1 MNSIEDLYTL
11 ELEVNGSSTSL
22 GPRDAD
28 ISISDSIHVIYPRVT
43 MSISD
48 KSGTMLDS
56 RVTTLGLPY
65 KFTLGYNGQD
75 ITLPF
80 VVNTFQT
87 PEQEYLQYLNGR
99 IEVELIH
106 EFFSKF
112 VSEYKAYPD
121 VPSKIITDILRN
133 EKLTKKY
140 IESTARIQ
148 ESPYYNPGY
157 SFQDFVE
164 KILLPNSRSTEN
176 SFDPF
181 YCFIDANNSFHYET
195 YGAMLKRKSSKTLYY
210 KSGRKDM
217 TELQKVLEF
226 RPFSLRLDSINSK
239 VYYNHFYLDETGS
252 LDLEEEKLSII
263 DNRQSPYSIF
273 GGSKETKTV
282 FNQKISDSKLI
293 EQSYVSVNNE
303 KKRSMLMD
311 RIAVTTLLDISSC
324 AGKIVELETDY
335 EKENISASYSG
346 KYLIESSTH
355 IWDSKT
361 IKGYT
366 QMILS
371 RQKTEFPINS
381 KITGE
386 LIK

>member
-1 MNSIEDLYTL
+1 MNSIEELYTL

-28 ISISDSIHVIYPRVT
+28 LSLSDSIHSIYPRVK

-48 KSGTMLDS
+48 RSGYMLDS
-56 RVTTLGLPY
+56 RFVTSGVPF

-87 PEQEYLQYLNGR
+87 PEQEYYQYLNGK
-99 IEVELIH
+99 IEIELIH

-133 EKLTKKY
+133 EKFSKKL
-140 IESTARIQ
+140 IENTSRIQ
-148 ESPYYNPGY
+148 EPPYYNPGY

-164 KILLPNSRSTEN
+164 KILIPNSRSTEN

-181 YCFIDANNSFHYET
+181 FCFIDANNSFHYET
-195 YGAMLKRKSSKTLYY
+195 YGSMLKRRSSKTLYY
-210 KSGRKDM
+210 RSGLKDM
-217 TELQKVLEF
+217 SELQKILEF

-239 VYYNHFYLDETGS
+239 INYNYFFLDENGS
-252 LDLEEEKLSII
+252 LDLEEKRLSII
-263 DNRQSPYSIF
+263 DNKISPFPIF
-273 GGSKETKTV
+273 DGSKEIRTI
-282 FNQKISDSKLI
+282 FNNKISTKKSI
-293 EQSYVSVNNE
+293 EQAHILANNE
-303 KKRSMLMD
+303 KKRSMLID
-311 RIAVTTLLDISSC
+311 RIAVTTLLDVSSC

-335 EKENISASYSG
+335 EQENMSSSYSG
-346 KYLIESSTH
+346 KYLIESSAH

-361 IKGYT
+361 VKGYT

-371 RQKTEFPINS
+371 RQKAEFPISS